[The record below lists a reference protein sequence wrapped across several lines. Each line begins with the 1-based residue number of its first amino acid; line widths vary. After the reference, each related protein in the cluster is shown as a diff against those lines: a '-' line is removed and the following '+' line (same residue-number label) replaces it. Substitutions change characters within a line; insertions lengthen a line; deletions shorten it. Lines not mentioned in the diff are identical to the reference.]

1 MNKWVPSWRYMPI
14 DYNNDLGFFEN
25 ITQTSCFSNNLNGS
39 KVKLRFN
46 NLSNDAPMHIEHV
59 AFASRN
65 RISGK
70 LSSKTA
76 VTLNGSEKIV
86 VEPNSEVYSD
96 DILHAVSC
104 EEDFIV
110 TMYFKEKTAV
120 RNVCITWAAHSWQSV
135 HQTGDFTE
143 TEALGFTIKPQLVPG
158 LAADAYSNQFVVG
171 LSDISVYTDD
181 EPRLIA
187 LFGDSITHMSYF
199 SDPLITMLYSRFP
212 GRCSVINGG
221 ISGNRI
227 QKTFPAAS
235 FLPGGGHQFG
245 IAGKDRFLPDL
256 YSDANPDI
264 VFILEGINDCS
275 HSIVFGEPD
284 VPSAKDIFDALTLV
298 AAQAKEKGSTV
309 YVSTLTPFGSFGMP
323 WRDQVEAIRCE
334 YNRLIREGT
343 AGDAWID
350 LDKVLCDPDSPDRIQ
365 AGMDMGDG
373 VHPGW
378 AGGTKMAKAVF
389 EKWFADL
396 EAL

>member
-14 DYNNDLGFFEN
+14 DYNCELGVFEN
-25 ITQTSCFSNNLNGS
+25 ITQTSCFTNNLNGS

-46 NLSNDAPMHIEHV
+46 NLGSTSPMYIEHV
-59 AFASRN
+59 VFASRN
-65 RISGK
+65 RENGK
-70 LSSKTA
+70 LSPKTA
-76 VTLNGSEKIV
+76 VTLGGNEKIIV
-86 VEPNSEVYSD
+86 PPNSEAYSD
-96 DILHAVSC
+96 DILHPVCC
-104 EEDFIV
+104 EEDFII
-110 TMYFKEKTAV
+110 TMYFKEKTSV
-120 RNVCITWAAHSWQSV
+120 SNVCITWAAHSWQSV

-143 TEALGFTIKPQLVPG
+143 TEALGFTVKPQLVPG

-181 EPRLIA
+181 DPKLIA

-199 SDPLITMLYSRFP
+199 SDPLTTMLYNRFP
-212 GRCSVINGG
+212 GKCSVINGG

-227 QKTFPAAS
+227 QKTFPAAE
-235 FLPGGGHQFG
+235 FLPGGGSRFG
-245 IAGKDRFLPDL
+245 IAGTERFLHDL
-256 YSDANPDI
+256 YSDADPDI

-275 HSIVFGEPD
+275 HSIVFGESD
-284 VPSAKDIFDALTLV
+284 VPEAADIFAALTKV
-298 AAQAKEKGSTV
+298 AAMAKEKGSTV

-323 WRDQVEAIRCE
+323 WRDRVEAIRNE
-334 YNRLIREGT
+334 FNKLIREGHV
-343 AGDAWID
+343 GDDIID
-350 LDKVLCDPDSPDRIQ
+350 LDAILCDPDSPDRMQ

-389 EKWFADL
+389 DKWFSDL

>member
-1 MNKWVPSWRYMPI
+1 MSKWVPSWRYVPI
-14 DYNNDLGFFEN
+14 DYNTDLGYFEN

-46 NLSNDAPMHIEHV
+46 NLSGDAPMSIEHV
-59 AFASRN
+59 MFASRN
-65 RISGK
+65 RVTGK
-70 LSSKTA
+70 LSPRTE
-76 VTLNGSEKIV
+76 VTLNGSSKIV
-86 VEPNSEVYSD
+86 IPPDSQVYSD
-96 DILHAVSC
+96 YIIHPVSC
-104 EEDFIV
+104 EDDFIV
-110 TMYFKEKTAV
+110 TMYFKERTAV
-120 RNVCITWAAHSWQSV
+120 RNVCITWAAHSWQTV

-171 LSDISVYTDD
+171 LSDISIYTDD
-181 EPRLIA
+181 EPKLIA

-199 SDPLITMLYSRFP
+199 SDPLISMIYQKFP
-212 GRCSVINGG
+212 GKYSVINGG

-227 QKTFPAAS
+227 QKTFPVAE

-245 IAGKDRFLPDL
+245 IAGKDRFLADM
-256 YSDANPDI
+256 YSDAEPDI

-275 HSIVFGEPD
+275 HSIVFGEADIPE
-284 VPSAKDIFDALTLV
+284 AKDIFAALAEV
-298 AAQAKEKGSTV
+298 ASQAKAKGSTV

-323 WRDQVEAIRCE
+323 WRDQVETLRCE
-334 YNRLIREGT
+334 YNALIREGT
-343 AGDAWID
+343 VGDDWID
-350 LDKVLCDPDSPDRIQ
+350 LHAVLCDPDAPDRMQ

-389 EKWFADL
+389 EKWFAK
-396 EAL
+396 